1 MLTVVAS
8 VCIDQVAT
16 VLAREA
22 FAVGISLVLSPVC
35 DLRGPC
41 SAIGSR
47 AFSPNAQI
55 VADCV
60 ETFIEVA
67 QREGVDCAAKH
78 WPGHGS
84 ATADS
89 HKELPKWFDFSSR
102 KTDLKK
108 FEQEQMKPF
117 RSAIRK
123 GVSAILVGPIDV
135 MPWEPSGAQAKPA
148 TVSSAVVSRLREEQF
163 W

>member
-1 MLTVVAS
+1 MLTVAS
-8 VCIDQVAT
+8 PCIDQVAT

-22 FAVGISLVLSPVC
+22 FAVGISLILSPVC

-41 SAIGSR
+41 GVIGSR
-47 AFSPNAQI
+47 AFSPDAQV

-102 KTDLKK
+102 RTNLEE
-108 FEQEQMKPF
+108 FEEEQITPF
-117 RSAIRK
+117 RRAISK
-123 GVSAILVGPIDV
+123 GVSAILVGHIDV
-135 MPWEPSGAQAKPA
+135 MPWEPSGTRAKPA
-148 TVSSAVVSRLREEQF
+148 TVSPAVVSRLREEQF
-163 W
+163 R